1 MIIRFKKTKGETK
14 GFTQI
19 SNTTLQD
26 KKLSFMAKGLLNYLL
41 SKPDNW
47 KPNIKDLVK
56 HGNESRRAILSAYRE
71 LQENGYM
78 KIERIR
84 GENYKISQVEY
95 TIFEES
101 QDENFYNPR
110 KAFKDSTGQDKG
122 NDKPKS
128 TSETEEGQKPKSTS
142 ETEDCSPQNEPLKDS
157 TGQALNPQKPKSQ
170 KPKSQKPKSTSET
183 DNNNDYNNTVEKT
196 PPGKDKNNN
205 NTLTPRASALPL
217 SKEGAENSNK
227 NIISSS
233 GDFILYPSFSEQ
245 LISGLDYYENIIE
258 DPKQKQK
265 WKYFIEILNAYG
277 LRGCFEGNEKLIME
291 SIDETWKQFLKNNW
305 CPGSIR
311 IFIRDIELKNNDANH
326 SWNWKNGNRQ
336 GKRLK
341 DAGKPFLN
349 ELLKIEKYS
358 CPNHL
363 DCKAEY
369 NNWDC
374 AIHQKEERKNLKIA
388 K

>member
-217 SKEGAENSNK
+217 SGAESSNK

-245 LISGLDYYENIIE
+245 LKIGLDYYENIIE
-258 DPKQKQK
+258 DPKQKQQ
-265 WKYFIEILNAYG
+265 WENFIEILNIYG
-277 LRGCFEGNEKLIME
+277 LPGRYYENEKAMMK
-291 SIDETWKQFLKNNW
+291 SIDKTFKQFEENNW
-305 CPGSIR
+305 CPEKINK
-311 IFIRDIELKNNDANH
+311 FIEEVEYKNNDPDH
-326 SWNWKNGNRQ
+326 SWNRKNGTCY

-349 ELLKIEKYS
+349 ELLKIAKYE
-358 CPNHL
+358 CA
-363 DCKAEY
+363 DFCEAEY
-369 NNWDC
+369 KNWDC